1 MGIGAL
7 WSLEFIPLLY
17 FLQHIVEGGG
27 IESVD
32 ESIIETIIETTM
44 FNHLSVIFV
53 GIGWV

>member
-27 IESVD
+27 IENVD
-32 ESIIETIIETTM
+32 ESIIETTM